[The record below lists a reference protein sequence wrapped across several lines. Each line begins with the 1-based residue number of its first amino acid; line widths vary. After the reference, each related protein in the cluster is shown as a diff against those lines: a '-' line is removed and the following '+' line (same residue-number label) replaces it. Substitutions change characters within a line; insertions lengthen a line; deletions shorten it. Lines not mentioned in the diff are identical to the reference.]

1 MKTAFIIISAIS
13 IITEATLVPFPFT
26 LIIVSLF
33 IVLYSESAAIFAF
46 ITGILL
52 DLFTLRSI
60 GVSSL
65 FFLALVLISQRYR
78 KKIYAANIFF
88 QLPFLMIAL
97 SAYSL
102 IFYRNINLWYIGFML
117 LVTLLIYLLFKK
129 YFPETDSKKRL
140 TVE

>member
-13 IITEATLVPFPFT
+13 IIAEALVSFPFT

-33 IVLYSESAAIFAF
+33 IVLYSESAAIFVAVA
-46 ITGILL
+46 GILL
-52 DLFTLRSI
+52 DLFTLRPI

-65 FFLALVLISQRYR
+65 FFLILVLVSQRYR
-78 KKIYAANIFF
+78 KKIYAGNIFF
-88 QLPFLMIAL
+88 QLPFLVIAL

-117 LVTLLIYLLFKK
+117 LVTGVIYLLFRK